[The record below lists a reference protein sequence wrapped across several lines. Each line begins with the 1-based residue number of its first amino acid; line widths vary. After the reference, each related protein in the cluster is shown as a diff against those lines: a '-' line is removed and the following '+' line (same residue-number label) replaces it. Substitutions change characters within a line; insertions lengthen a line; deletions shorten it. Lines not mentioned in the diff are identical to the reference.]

1 MEEEVLKN
9 QFINEF
15 LNKYNKKDWNNIVV
29 KVLNIGLLYSKNNLK
44 KDLFTIKDFDNLI
57 KELENNN
64 IESKKDL
71 NDKLKKEKEE
81 KLNFD
86 DDNKENYE
94 INEYIK
100 KEKNKEE
107 KNKNENEIELSDDTI
122 NNISGF
128 DLKYNY
134 KKIQTNIPSK
144 RENTN
149 QLTLNSFRRINNKY
163 YNVNSDTLSSK
174 FSERKNN
181 LSLRINNPT
190 NFNGRNPNLNYDYSK
205 YAFTNKYI
213 KNEQNSNK
221 NSSNIP
227 KINSLYKQNN
237 TDI

>member
-15 LNKYNKKDWNNIVV
+15 LKNYNKKDWNNIVV

-44 KDLFTIKDFDNLI
+44 KDLFTMKDFDNLI

-71 NDKLKKEKEE
+71 KDNLKREKEE
-81 KLNFD
+81 KLNFN

-134 KKIQTNIPSK
+134 NKIQANIPSK

-149 QLTLNSFRRINNKY
+149 QSTLNSFRNNNKY
-163 YNVNSDTLSSK
+163 YNLNSDTFSSK
-174 FSERKNN
+174 
-181 LSLRINNPT
+181 
-190 NFNGRNPNLNYDYSK
+190 
-205 YAFTNKYI
+205 
-213 KNEQNSNK
+213 
-221 NSSNIP
+221 SSGYVID
-227 KINSLYKQNN
+227 Q
-237 TDI
+237 

>member
-9 QFINEF
+9 QFINKF

-71 NDKLKKEKEE
+71 KDNLKREKEE
-81 KLNFD
+81 KLNFN

-100 KEKNKEE
+100 KEKNQEE

-163 YNVNSDTLSSK
+163 YNLNSDTLSSK

-181 LSLRINNPT
+181 LTLRINNPT
-190 NFNGRNPNLNYDYSK
+190 NFNGRNTNLNYDYSK

>member
-134 KKIQTNIPSK
+134 NKIKAKIPSK
-144 RENTN
+144 KVNTR
-149 QLTLNSFRRINNKY
+149 QSTLNSFRRNNNKY
-163 YNVNSDTLSSK
+163 YNINSDTSLSK
-174 FSERKNN
+174 FTERKNN
-181 LSLRINNPT
+181 LTLRINNPT
-190 NFNGRNPNLNYDYSK
+190 NFNGRNTNLNYDYSK
-205 YAFTNKYI
+205 YAFTNI
-213 KNEQNSNK
+213 KNEQIQIK
-221 NSSNIP
+221 IHRKFP
-227 KINSLYKQNN
+227 K
-237 TDI
+237 